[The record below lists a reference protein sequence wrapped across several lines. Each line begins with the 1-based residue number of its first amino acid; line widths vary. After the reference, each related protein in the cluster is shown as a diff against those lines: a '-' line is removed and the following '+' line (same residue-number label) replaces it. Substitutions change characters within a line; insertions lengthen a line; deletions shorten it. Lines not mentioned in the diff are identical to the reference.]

1 LRSKTSLNRYSVK
14 TLGYC
19 HILNE
24 IPEALRS
31 IDSEELVIELTRDF
45 RVTSLVYSSLI
56 AHHSSRAYAR
66 ECTSGVAIRLFPRFH
81 GSVAHERGIGFQ
93 PMKR

>member
-1 LRSKTSLNRYSVK
+1 MKR
-14 TLGYC
+14 
-19 HILNE
+19 E
-24 IPEALRS
+24 
-31 IDSEELVIELTRDF
+31 F
-45 RVTSLVYSSLI
+45 RFTSLVYLSLI
-56 AHHSSRAYAR
+56 AHHSSLAYAR